1 MQYDLNMKYLLH
13 TNSHRKST
21 HGFTFVEVII
31 AVFLFTVIVALTS
44 GFVVYY
50 FSNYSFT
57 FEQQQQVGQ
66 AQSALTQMIREIR
79 KARPGDDGSW
89 PLVQT
94 DDAVFIFYA
103 DVNGDNR
110 SDRVRYFLS
119 GNELRR
125 GIIQPTAVPVTYPVA
140 NEVITTLMTSV
151 EATSSPIFRYYNGDW
166 PADTTN
172 NPLSPANRILNTR
185 FVKIDVRL
193 NQTTNFAA
201 EPFELSSGVS
211 IRSMKNNL

>member
-1 MQYDLNMKYLLH
+1 MQRLIHNKNHSL
-13 TNSHRKST
+13 ST
-21 HGFTFVEVII
+21 KGFTFVEVII
-31 AVFLFTVIVALTS
+31 AVFLFSVIVALTA

-50 FSNYSFT
+50 FRNYSFT
-57 FEQQQQVGQ
+57 FEEQQQVSQ

-79 KARPGDDGSW
+79 KARLGDDGSW

-94 DDAVFIFYA
+94 DDDVFIFYA

-110 SDRVRYFLS
+110 SDRVRYFLN
-119 GNELRR
+119 GTELQR

-140 NEVITTLMTSV
+140 NEVITTLISSV
-151 EATSSPIFRYYNGDW
+151 EATSSPVFRYYNGDW
-166 PADTTN
+166 PADTIN
-172 NPLSPANRILNTR
+172 NPLSAADRTLNTR
-185 FVKIDVRL
+185 FVKIHIRL
-193 NQTTNFAA
+193 NQTDNFGA